1 MRREN
6 LTVSLVFVLCL
17 LGIHYR
23 QLWGWIPALLLA
35 AAVHEFGH
43 LSALYWFGLR
53 VESIRPDPRGLCIR
67 YCGACAN
74 RVHILTALAGPVL
87 GLLYAFALRPF
98 CTVPSKWPALSADV
112 SFLLSAFNLLPI
124 LPLDGGQVFLRL
136 CQNWLGVRKG
146 EKLCAAVGGSL
157 TAALLLGGL
166 WFALIRHASA
176 PLAAGIWLLLAE
188 NDGGALVKNGEVL

>member
-1 MRREN
+1 MSE
-6 LTVSLVFVLCL
+6 
-17 LGIHYR
+17 I
-23 QLWGWIPALLLA
+23 IA
-35 AAVHEFGH
+35 AIDIETTG
-43 LSALYWFGLR
+43 LDPLYHDII
-53 VESIRPDPRGLCIR
+53 EI
-67 YCGACAN
+67 A
-74 RVHILTALAGPVL
+74 
-87 GLLYAFALRPF
+87 
-98 CTVPSKWPALSADV
+98 
-112 SFLLSAFNLLPI
+112 I

-136 CQNWLGVRKG
+136 CHNWLGVRKG